1 MTVILP
7 IILQNREGP
16 VCIFLNAMQLSQIVR
31 LKITLHFRTVVKE
44 GPHTLKIP
52 MLRFPIL
59 YLIPMKLFTTEG
71 RSLQLTRQA
80 YLQTIILPI
89 I

>member
-1 MTVILP
+1 M
-7 IILQNREGP
+7 
-16 VCIFLNAMQLSQIVR
+16 NAMQLLQIVR
-31 LKITLHFRTVVKE
+31 LRITQHSRTVEKV
-44 GPHTLKIP
+44 GLHTSKIP

-59 YLIPMKLFTTEG
+59 YLIRMKLFTTEG